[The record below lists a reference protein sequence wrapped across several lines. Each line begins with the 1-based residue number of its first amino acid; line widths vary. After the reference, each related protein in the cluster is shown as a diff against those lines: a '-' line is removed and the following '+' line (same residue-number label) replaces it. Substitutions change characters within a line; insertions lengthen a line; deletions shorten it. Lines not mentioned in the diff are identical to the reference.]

1 MQAGAIAAVNQVR
14 TNSGRNALTVS
25 GTLTEAAN
33 RYAQSMAEQGFF
45 GHDGKDGSSPQSRI
59 VAAGYGG
66 SFRGE
71 ALAAGQSSPQGAV
84 ATWLNSPSHAA
95 ILLEPS
101 SVEVGIGYY
110 YAPESTYGY
119 YWVLVTGVP

>member
-1 MQAGAIAAVNQVR
+1 MPAAAVAALNQVR
-14 TNSGRNALTVS
+14 TNSGRTALTPNP
-25 GTLTEAAN
+25 TLTEAAN
-33 RYAQSMAEQGFF
+33 RYAQTLAEQHYF
-45 GHDGKDGSSPQSRI
+45 GHDGRDGSSPQGRI
-59 VAAGYGG
+59 IAAGYAG

-71 ALAAGQSSPQGAV
+71 ALAAGQTSAQAAV

-101 SVEVGIGYY
+101 AIEVGIGYY
-110 YAPESTYGY
+110 SDPTSDYGT